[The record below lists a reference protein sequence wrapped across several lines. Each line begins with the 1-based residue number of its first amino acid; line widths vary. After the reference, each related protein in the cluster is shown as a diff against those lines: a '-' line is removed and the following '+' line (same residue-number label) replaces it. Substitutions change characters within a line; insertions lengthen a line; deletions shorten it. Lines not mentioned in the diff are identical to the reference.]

1 MVKLCKKCYE
11 ENNCGILSSTYSFC
25 YYGYYHNVIAE
36 CYECAFEKCEHRKDN
51 GDYSLVDVGISDEDF
66 NTIVRTSDD
75 KSFIDAMIELK
86 TKDPIEYQL
95 KMSQFKASLAQ
106 VQEHQKSQTE
116 EDNKVHCPKCN
127 STNIQIVPRK
137 WSLLTGIF
145 TNKTDR
151 VCVNCKYKW

>member
-1 MVKLCKKCYE
+1 MKLCLQCYE
-11 ENNCGILSSTYSFC
+11 ENNCFIINPLNPIC
-25 YYGYYHNVIAE
+25 IYGYLDNLIDE
-36 CYECAFEKCEHRKDN
+36 CYKCPFKDCEHRKDN

-75 KSFIDAMIELK
+75 KSFIDAMIQLK

-106 VQEHQKSQTE
+106 VQEHQKSQATE

-137 WSLLTGIF
+137 WSLLTGIL